1 MTSPATSP
9 ATYPDSYYSRSL
21 ADDRRRPALDGD
33 QQASVCVI
41 GGGLAGL
48 NTLLGLAERGVSAI
62 LLEARRVGWGA
73 SGRNGGFVSAGYA
86 QSHDRIRARVG
97 ADAAGELHRLSR
109 AAIDLIKA
117 RIERYDIACGPLTPG
132 VLAATWFRRGHDL
145 PRAAE
150 ARNAALGGRLEYWPV
165 DRLRQALATD
175 RYHGALFDPDA
186 FTFHALNFTRGIADA
201 ALANGGRLFED
212 SPVLSVNRQ
221 GDRHAVRTA
230 RGRVLADH
238 VVYCCSGYLGWLHTR
253 LAWSTIPVGTYVMVT
268 APLGDRLASAIRV
281 PHGVADDRIAQDYYR
296 ALPDG
301 RILWGGYVSA
311 VTQPRHLEAKMRAA
325 MSRVYPQL
333 ADVPIA
339 AAWPGTMG
347 YATHKM
353 PQIGRLAPG
362 VWYNQGF
369 GGHGMN
375 TTTLGGEVIAR
386 AIAEGD
392 ETWRLF
398 QPFGLTFAG
407 GPLAP
412 VAAQTAYWLYQARDG
427 WRAWRDRRAGD

>member
-1 MTSPATSP
+1 
-9 ATYPDSYYSRSL
+9 
-21 ADDRRRPALDGD
+21 
-33 QQASVCVI
+33 
-41 GGGLAGL
+41 
-48 NTLLGLAERGVSAI
+48 
-62 LLEARRVGWGA
+62 
-73 SGRNGGFVSAGYA
+73 
-86 QSHDRIRARVG
+86 
-97 ADAAGELHRLSR
+97 
-109 AAIDLIKA
+109 
-117 RIERYDIACGPLTPG
+117 
-132 VLAATWFRRGHDL
+132 
-145 PRAAE
+145 
-150 ARNAALGGRLEYWPV
+150 
-165 DRLRQALATD
+165 
-175 RYHGALFDPDA
+175 
-186 FTFHALNFTRGIADA
+186 
-201 ALANGGRLFED
+201 
-212 SPVLSVNRQ
+212 
-221 GDRHAVRTA
+221 
-230 RGRVLADH
+230 
-238 VVYCCSGYLGWLHTR
+238 
-253 LAWSTIPVGTYVMVT
+253 
-268 APLGDRLASAIRV
+268 
-281 PHGVADDRIAQDYYR
+281 
-296 ALPDG
+296 
-301 RILWGGYVSA
+301 
-311 VTQPRHLEAKMRAA
+311 MRAA

-375 TTTLGGEVIAR
+375 TTTVGGEVIAR